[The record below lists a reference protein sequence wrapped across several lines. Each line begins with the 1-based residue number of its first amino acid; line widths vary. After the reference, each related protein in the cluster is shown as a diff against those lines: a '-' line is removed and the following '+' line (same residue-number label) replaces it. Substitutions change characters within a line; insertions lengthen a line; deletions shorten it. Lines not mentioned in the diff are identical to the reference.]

1 MKKKNCYFKIGRFLA
16 ITLIAISFT
25 GCRPFRTVTEQVP
38 VYIQDSTH
46 QSQKES
52 VQKKDSVII
61 ERTVTVQVADSAV
74 LEELASMGLKLD
86 NSKEVI
92 LVLQKELE
100 RRISELETRKSD
112 SSYQS
117 NETPVPITNTEYVEV
132 DKPLSWLQK
141 TLIYMGIAAL
151 GLVVLWVALRV
162 IRGRMGK

>member
-1 MKKKNCYFKIGRFLA
+1 
-16 ITLIAISFT
+16 
-25 GCRPFRTVTEQVP
+25 
-38 VYIQDSTH
+38 
-46 QSQKES
+46 
-52 VQKKDSVII
+52 
-61 ERTVTVQVADSAV
+61 VADSAV